1 MRHLGLDLG
10 TKTLG
15 IAISDI
21 NEIIA
26 SPLTTLKFVSMNDK
40 VIDELK
46 DIVLNRN
53 VEKIVLG
60 LPKNMNNTIGPRAEA
75 TIEFKKILEN
85 KLNIKIDLMD
95 ERLTTKEAESILI
108 NADMSRKKRKKV
120 IDQMAAVI
128 ILQNYLNRRSN
139 QNGKNWRRK
148 ECFYC
153 YRR

>member
-139 QNGKNWRRK
+139 QNGKN
-148 ECFYC
+148 
-153 YRR
+153 